1 MIIKMQSCCGEEEY
15 YKVKIRE
22 IGTYKKVYG
31 KEISDKELKE
41 KLVLIEHTL
50 DIAEDYVNG
59 DDMSCLDIGSIKN
72 RIEIY
77 KKVLSRSWIYV
88 DFQKISHEEVCEL

>member
-1 MIIKMQSCCGEEEY
+1 MIIKMQSYSGEEEY
-15 YKVKIRE
+15 YKVNIRE

-31 KEISDKELKE
+31 KEITEKELKE
-41 KLVLIEHTL
+41 KLVLIKHTL
-50 DIAEDYVNG
+50 DIAEDYVSG
-59 DDMSCLDIGSIKN
+59 DDMSCLAIGDIED

-77 KKVLSRSWIYV
+77 KKVLSKTWIYV

>member
-1 MIIKMQSCCGEEEY
+1 MIIKMQNYSGEEEY
-15 YKVKIRE
+15 YKVNIRE

-31 KEISDKELKE
+31 KEITEKELKE
-41 KLVLIEHTL
+41 KLVLIKHTL
-50 DIAEDYVNG
+50 DIAEDYVSG
-59 DDMSCLDIGSIKN
+59 DDMSCLAIGDIED

-77 KKVLSRSWIYV
+77 KKVLSKTWIYV

>member
-1 MIIKMQSCCGEEEY
+1 
-15 YKVKIRE
+15 
-22 IGTYKKVYG
+22 
-31 KEISDKELKE
+31 
-41 KLVLIEHTL
+41 
-50 DIAEDYVNG
+50 
-59 DDMSCLDIGSIKN
+59 MSCLDIGSIKN

>member
-1 MIIKMQSCCGEEEY
+1 MIIKMQSCSGEKEY
-15 YKVKIRE
+15 YKVNIRE

-31 KEISDKELKE
+31 KEITEKELKE
-41 KLVLIEHTL
+41 KLVLIKHTL
-50 DIAEDYVNG
+50 DIAEDYVSG
-59 DDMSCLDIGSIKN
+59 DDMSCLAIGDIED

-77 KKVLSRSWIYV
+77 KKVLSKTWIYV